1 MFERTLVDLI
11 RGIRNHKKN
20 ETKFINQCINEIK
33 EELKGDMQKKTVAVQ
48 KLTYIQMLGFDISWA
63 SFKIVEVMS
72 CNKFS
77 SKRIGYLAASQSF
90 NEGTD
95 VIVLATH
102 QIRKDFLSSNQSE
115 AYLALNCLSNIC
127 TTDLARE
134 LANDILTLLSTQKT
148 HILKRA
154 ITVLYKIF
162 LRYPESLRPAFPKL
176 REKLDDPEPSVVS
189 CSVNVICELARRNP
203 KNYLPLAPVLFRIL
217 TNTTNNYWMLIKIV
231 KLFAALTPHEPRLG
245 KKLIDP
251 LTNIINSSPS
261 VSLLYECIQ
270 TCITGMSDHIPLMK
284 LCISKLRTLIEH
296 NDQNLKYLGL
306 LALNNIM
313 KIHPK
318 AVSEHRDL
326 VLNCLE
332 DDDISIRLRALDLL
346 PGMTSKKNIGDIVFK
361 LLDHLDNAEGQ
372 YKEQIMEKII
382 ELCSMGTY
390 QFITDFE
397 WYINILV
404 KLSQIQDS
412 IHGKLIA
419 SQLLDVV
426 IRVKIVRAYST
437 RQMIEL
443 LKNPK
448 LMSNPTEGGMC
459 EVLYAAAWI
468 VGEFSGYVNRPID
481 ALEAFLQP
489 RVCVLPS
496 HIQSVYMLNSLKV
509 FSHACAKANG
519 DKIPS
524 LDDDDDDEEGAQEED
539 QNEITHEIVQEC
551 LEIIKSRLTIFT
563 HSIYLNV
570 QERACLIN
578 ELLSFYTVTK
588 EQGNNISKEL
598 ISLFTE
604 QLNPVGPK
612 AQKKVPIPE
621 GLDLDEWIN
630 DPKHQEPIE
639 EDEDDDIFNTSTSS
653 HQKKHHKHHRGGGGG
668 GGGYEDDDDEDDE
681 TNSSHS
687 GHSSNNFNRHPI
699 DIQRQKEE
707 RLRKQA
713 NNPYMLGGK
722 VSKKLSTND
731 PENIPVVQLTGDLGH
746 LHVGASS
753 NRPMPSKGSKKTKKH
768 YTIDTTTE
776 MPEGAKE
783 SDDEDEKDNKY
794 KNDALSNIN
803 LSEPLTAS
811 DVLHTSRH
819 RTDIIKEKEREMA
832 MLAKKNAKLSPKSPP
847 STANYSE
854 VTSPEIAPAKKATKK
869 AAAGSNPPPPPTATK
884 KSSKKP
890 AATSTTTT
898 TTTTTK
904 SAQAAAVVAP
914 PPPVIVKKVLKTIL
928 DDDNFKI
935 TCEILK
941 VSPNETDNN
950 QIKLTMKV
958 QNKTDEDM
966 SDVSISLKNSAE
978 QCVSVKNSG
987 EIGVLEADAS
997 TTHTELLNVVNVL
1010 NTQELQFTLLAS
1022 PSSSPSITNQLS
1034 INLPFSFFIVA
1045 TKLPKDKFAEILQKS
1060 GQVSAM
1066 DSTKIVGQSLTMPLV
1081 IEKLA
1086 QQLSIEV
1093 VQAHP
1098 NGQTASFYAKT
1109 TQNHHIA
1116 MLVKEKDGNISFD
1129 IKSPQSLLNQILV
1142 KEIAQLTF
1150 SSK

>member
-102 QIRKDFLSSNQSE
+102 QIRKDFLSSNQNE

-127 TTDLARE
+127 TPDLARE

-372 YKEQIMEKII
+372 YKDQIIEKII

-397 WYINILV
+397 WYVNILV
-404 KLSQIQDS
+404 KLSQIQES

-468 VGEFSGYVNRPID
+468 VGEFSGYVNRPIE

-519 DKIPS
+519 DEIPS
-524 LDDDDDDEEGAQEED
+524 LHDDDDEEAEEEEE

-578 ELLSFYTVTK
+578 ELLSFYSVTQ

-639 EDEDDDIFNTSTSS
+639 EDEDDDIFNTSASG
-653 HQKKHHKHHRGGGGG
+653 HHGAHKKHHHHHRGG
-668 GGGYEDDDDEDDE
+668 YDDEDDEDE

-707 RLRKQA
+707 RLRRQA

-722 VSKKLSTND
+722 VSKKLSSNND

-753 NRPMPSKGSKKTKKH
+753 NRPMPSKGGKKTKKH

-832 MLAKKNAKLSPKSPP
+832 MLAKKNAKLSPKSP

-854 VTSPEIAPAKKATKK
+854 VTSPEVAPAKKASKK
-869 AAAGSNPPPPPTATK
+869 AASATGSIVPQPTAK

-890 AATSTTTT
+890 PATTTSN
-898 TTTTTK
+898 K
-904 SAQAAAVVAP
+904 STQAVAQP
-914 PPPVIVKKVLKTIL
+914 PPPPAIVKKVTKTIL

-941 VSPNETDNN
+941 VSPNEADNN
-950 QIKLTMKV
+950 QVKLTMKV

-966 SDVSISLKNSAE
+966 SDVSISLKNSPE
-978 QCVSVKNSG
+978 QCVSIKNSG
-987 EIGVLEADAS
+987 EIGVLEAEAS

-1010 NTQELQFTLLAS
+1010 NQELQFTLLAS

-1034 INLPFSFFIVA
+1034 ITLPFSFFIVA

-1066 DSTKIVGQSLTMPLV
+1066 DSTKIIGQSLTMPLV
-1081 IEKLA
+1081 IEKLS

-1142 KEIAQLTF
+1142 KEIAQITF
-1150 SSK
+1150 

>member
-20 ETKFINQCINEIK
+20 ETRFINQCINEIK

-102 QIRKDFLSSNQSE
+102 QIRKDFLSSNQNE

-127 TTDLARE
+127 TPDLARE

-231 KLFAALTPHEPRLG
+231 KLFASLTPHEPRLG

-332 DDDISIRLRALDLL
+332 DDDTSIRLRALDLL
-346 PGMTSKKNIGDIVFK
+346 PGMTSKKNIGDIVLK
-361 LLDHLDNAEGQ
+361 LLDHLDTAEGQ
-372 YKEQIMEKII
+372 YKDQIIEKII

-404 KLSQIQDS
+404 KLSQIQES
-412 IHGKLIA
+412 VHGKLIA

-468 VGEFSGYVNRPID
+468 VGEFSGYINRPID

-489 RVCVLPS
+489 RVSVLPS

-519 DKIPS
+519 DEIPS
-524 LDDDDDDEEGAQEED
+524 LQDDDEEEDDEED
-539 QNEITHEIVQEC
+539 DDENEITHEIVQEC

-578 ELLSFYTVTK
+578 ELLSFYSVTQ

-612 AQKKVPIPE
+612 AQKKVPVPE

-639 EDEDDDIFNTSTSS
+639 EDEEDDIFNTNTGSG
-653 HQKKHHKHHRGGGGG
+653 HKKHQRGG
-668 GGGYEDDDDEDDE
+668 YDDEDDEDE

-687 GHSSNNFNRHPI
+687 GHSGNHFNRHPI
-699 DIQRQKEE
+699 DIKRQKEE
-707 RLRKQA
+707 RLRRQA

-722 VSKKLSTND
+722 VSKKSND
-731 PENIPVVQLTGDLGH
+731 SENIPVVQLTGDLGH
-746 LHVGASS
+746 LHVGATSSS
-753 NRPMPSKGSKKTKKH
+753 NRPMPSKGGKKIKKH
-768 YTIDTTTE
+768 YTIDTTIE

-783 SDDEDEKDNKY
+783 SDDEDERDSKY

-819 RTDIIKEKEREMA
+819 RTDIIREKEKEMA

-847 STANYSE
+847 SSANYSE
-854 VTSPEIAPAKKATKK
+854 VTSPEIAPTKK
-869 AAAGSNPPPPPTATK
+869 ASKKAASTTGSVPPPTAK
-884 KSSKKP
+884 KPSKKP
-890 AATSTTTT
+890 AAATSTA
-898 TTTTTK
+898 K
-904 SAQAAAVVAP
+904 PPAQAAPAPAVVA
-914 PPPVIVKKVLKTIL
+914 VVKKVTKTIL

-935 TCEILK
+935 TCELLK
-941 VSPNETDNN
+941 VSPNEVDNG
-950 QIKLTMKV
+950 QVKLTMKV

-966 SDVSISLKNSAE
+966 SDVSIGLKSSPQ
-978 QCVSVKNSG
+978 QCVSIKSSG

-997 TTHTELLNVVNVL
+997 TTHTEVLNVLDVL
-1010 NTQELQFTLLAS
+1010 NQELQFTLVAT

-1034 INLPFSFFIVA
+1034 IILPFSFFIVP

-1066 DSTKIVGQSLTMPLV
+1066 DSTKINGQSLTMPLI
-1081 IEKLA
+1081 IEKLS

-1150 SSK
+1150 LSKK

>member
-102 QIRKDFLSSNQSE
+102 QIRKDFLSSNQNE

-127 TTDLARE
+127 TPDLARE

-346 PGMTSKKNIGDIVFK
+346 PGMTSKKNIGDIVLK
-361 LLDHLDNAEGQ
+361 LLDHLDTAEGQ
-372 YKEQIMEKII
+372 YKDQIIEKII

-404 KLSQIQDS
+404 KLSQIQES
-412 IHGKLIA
+412 VHGKLIA

-519 DKIPS
+519 DEIPS
-524 LDDDDDDEEGAQEED
+524 LHDDEEEENDDEED
-539 QNEITHEIVQEC
+539 DEQNEITQETVQQC

-578 ELLSFYTVTK
+578 EILSFYSVTQ

-612 AQKKVPIPE
+612 AQKKVPVPE

-630 DPKHQEPIE
+630 DPKLQEPIE
-639 EDEDDDIFNTSTSS
+639 EDEDDDIFNTNAGA
-653 HQKKHHKHHRGGGGG
+653 HKKHQRG
-668 GGGYEDDDDEDDE
+668 YDDEDDEDE

-687 GHSSNNFNRHPI
+687 GHSSNFSRHPI

-707 RLRKQA
+707 RLRRQA
-713 NNPYMLGGK
+713 NNPYMLGGR
-722 VSKKLSTND
+722 VSKKPND

-753 NRPMPSKGSKKTKKH
+753 NRPIPSKGSKKTKKH

-783 SDDEDEKDNKY
+783 SDDEEEKDNKY

-819 RTDIIKEKEREMA
+819 RTDIIREKEREMA

-854 VTSPEIAPAKKATKK
+854 VTSPEIPPAKKASKK
-869 AAAGSNPPPPPTATK
+869 AAAAGSVPPPTAK

-890 AATSTTTT
+890 AASNTT

-904 SAQAAAVVAP
+904 PTQPPVIAAP
-914 PPPVIVKKVLKTIL
+914 PPPVVKKVVKTIL

-941 VSPNETDNN
+941 VSPNELDNN
-950 QIKLTMKV
+950 QVKLTMRL

-978 QCVSVKNSG
+978 QCVSIKNSG

-997 TTHTELLNVVNVL
+997 TTHTELLNVINIL
-1010 NTQELQFTLLAS
+1010 NQELQFTLLAS

-1034 INLPFSFFIVA
+1034 VTLPFSFFIVS

-1066 DSTKIVGQSLTMPLV
+1066 DSTKIIGQSLTMPLV
-1081 IEKLA
+1081 IEKLS

-1129 IKSPQSLLNQILV
+1129 IKSSQSLLNQILV
-1142 KEIAQLTF
+1142 KEISQLTF

>member
-102 QIRKDFLSSNQSE
+102 QIRKDFLSSNQNE

-127 TTDLARE
+127 TPDLARE

-326 VLNCLE
+326 VLSCLE

-372 YKEQIMEKII
+372 YKDQIIEKII

-397 WYINILV
+397 WYVNILV
-404 KLSQIQDS
+404 KLSQIQES

-468 VGEFSGYVNRPID
+468 VGEFSGYVNRPIE

-509 FSHACAKANG
+509 FSNACAKANG
-519 DKIPS
+519 DEIPS
-524 LDDDDDDEEGAQEED
+524 LHDDDDEEAEEEEE
-539 QNEITHEIVQEC
+539 QNEITHEIVKEC

-578 ELLSFYTVTK
+578 ELLSFYSVTQ

-639 EDEDDDIFNTSTSS
+639 EDEDDDIFNTSASG
-653 HQKKHHKHHRGGGGG
+653 HHGAHKKHHHHHRGG
-668 GGGYEDDDDEDDE
+668 YDDEDDEDE

-707 RLRKQA
+707 RLRRQA

-722 VSKKLSTND
+722 VSKKLSSNND

-753 NRPMPSKGSKKTKKH
+753 NRPMPSKGGKKTKKH

-832 MLAKKNAKLSPKSPP
+832 MLAKKNAKLSPKSP

-854 VTSPEIAPAKKATKK
+854 VTSPEITPAKKSSKK
-869 AAAGSNPPPPPTATK
+869 AASATGSIVPPPPPPTAK

-890 AATSTTTT
+890 PATTTT
-898 TTTTTK
+898 TSNK
-904 SAQAAAVVAP
+904 STQVVAQP
-914 PPPVIVKKVLKTIL
+914 PPPPAIVKKVTKTIL

-941 VSPNETDNN
+941 ISPNEADNN
-950 QIKLTMKV
+950 QVKLTMKV

-966 SDVSISLKNSAE
+966 SDVSISLKNSPE
-978 QCVSVKNSG
+978 QCVSIKNSG
-987 EIGVLEADAS
+987 EIGVLEAEAS

-1010 NTQELQFTLLAS
+1010 NQELQFTLLAS

-1034 INLPFSFFIVA
+1034 ITLPFSFFIVA

-1066 DSTKIVGQSLTMPLV
+1066 DSTKIIGQSLTMPLV
-1081 IEKLA
+1081 IEKLS

-1142 KEIAQLTF
+1142 KEIAQITF
-1150 SSK
+1150 